1 MRLYRWLFPC
11 LFPLAVLSLSA
22 CTSLPSQVVRP
33 YSQVLTAPP
42 PPDLAGG
49 LASHPGLSFI
59 QPLPSGQEA
68 LDARL
73 RLIHDARRSLDV
85 QYYLFHDDASG
96 RTLALALRA
105 AADRGVRVRL
115 LLDDIRLQG
124 ADELLTQIDAHANI
138 EVRIF
143 NPFVYRSRR
152 WLDFVGD
159 FERVNHRMHNK
170 SLTADGLY
178 SIVGGRNIGDEYF
191 AATLAVNFSDMDLLM
206 AGPVVQE
213 IGAFFDMY
221 WNSNVVYPISALV
234 EASHA
239 SAELPAL
246 PLRSPSAA
254 EAHENGGSQSRTY
267 WARAVAIADPPDKL
281 HQKMDTERYAI
292 AQMRA
297 EFERAEREMVLI
309 SPYFVPGKQGVRW
322 LADAVKRGVRVRVLT
337 NSFAAT
343 DVSVVHAGY
352 ARYRHDLLRAG
363 VELYELKPTV
373 PDTVVEK
380 STTGSHSGRASLH
393 AKVYLIDGR
402 KVFVGSLN
410 LDPRSIMINTEMGV
424 VVESE
429 AMYQDLAAGLEE
441 ALPLH
446 AWRVVLEDPLDE
458 HSALVWI
465 DSAAGEAVSQ
475 KREPGMGPLQRFSLF
490 LFGLLPVEPQL

>member
-1 MRLYRWLFPC
+1 
-11 LFPLAVLSLSA
+11 
-22 CTSLPSQVVRP
+22 
-33 YSQVLTAPP
+33 
-42 PPDLAGG
+42 
-49 LASHPGLSFI
+49 
-59 QPLPSGQEA
+59 
-68 LDARL
+68 
-73 RLIHDARRSLDV
+73 
-85 QYYLFHDDASG
+85 
-96 RTLALALRA
+96 
-105 AADRGVRVRL
+105 
-115 LLDDIRLQG
+115 
-124 ADELLTQIDAHANI
+124 
-138 EVRIF
+138 
-143 NPFVYRSRR
+143 
-152 WLDFVGD
+152 
-159 FERVNHRMHNK
+159 MHNK

-221 WNSNVVYPISALV
+221 WNSKVVYPISALV

-380 STTGSHSGRASLH
+380 STTELAAFFETWPLEAPALFGVSWAGEMTSEGWFDVGREFTELFHHQDQIRQAVGAPSLT
-393 AKVYLIDGR
+393 
-402 KVFVGSLN
+402 
-410 LDPRSIMINTEMGV
+410 DPRFAHAVIEIAV
-424 VVESE
+424 R
-429 AMYQDLAAGLEE
+429 GLPRT
-441 ALPLH
+441 A
-446 AWRVVLEDPLDE
+446 R
-458 HSALVWI
+458 
-465 DSAAGEAVSQ
+465 
-475 KREPGMGPLQRFSLF
+475 RRN
-490 LFGLLPVEPQL
+490 

>member
-1 MRLYRWLFPC
+1 MHVRRWFSC
-11 LFPLAVLSLSA
+11 LLPFATLLLSA
-22 CTSLPSQVVRP
+22 CSSLPSQVMRP
-33 YSQVLTAPP
+33 PSEVLTMPP
-42 PPDLAGG
+42 PPDLAAG
-49 LASHPGLSFI
+49 LAAHPGLSSVR
-59 QPLPSGQEA
+59 PLLDGHDA
-68 LDARL
+68 LNARFEL
-73 RLIHDARRSLDV
+73 VRNARRSLDI

-96 RTLALALRA
+96 LALALALRE

-124 ADELLTQIDAHANI
+124 ADELLMQIDAHANI

-143 NPFVYRSRR
+143 NPFVHRDRR
-152 WLDFVGD
+152 WLDFLGD

-191 AATLAVNFSDMDLLM
+191 AATQAVNFSDMDLLV

-213 IGAFFDMY
+213 IGAFFDLY
-221 WNSNVVYPISALV
+221 WNSEVVYPISALN
-234 EASHA
+234 E
-239 SAELPAL
+239 
-246 PLRSPSAA
+246 RSPEPVGPRGQEINLSSSVVGR
-254 EAHENGGSQSRTY
+254 EESRVRPRTY

-281 HQKMDTERYAI
+281 HQQMDKERYAI
-292 AQMRA
+292 SQMRA
-297 EFERAEREMVLI
+297 EFERAQSEMILI
-309 SPYFVPGKQGVRW
+309 SPYFVPGKRGVRW

-363 VELYELKPTV
+363 VELYELKPAV
-373 PDTVVEK
+373 PDTVVDK
-380 STTGSHSGRASLH
+380 SSTGSHSGRASLH

-402 KVFVGSLN
+402 KLFVGSLN

-429 AMYQDLAAGLEE
+429 AMYRDLVEGFDR

-446 AWRVVLEDPLDE
+446 AWRVELENPLDE
-458 HSALVWI
+458 HSALVWV
-465 DSAAGEAVSQ
+465 DSAAEKPVRLN
-475 KREPGMGPLQRFSLF
+475 REPGMGPLRRLSLF